1 MRMLP
6 PTTMLYKWPGPHEIH
21 GDRFDYV
28 IVPDADVAAKLA
40 EGWKLSTP
48 EALEAGKA
56 PPAAESVA
64 EVKRGPGRPKKDA

>member
-28 IVPDADVAAKLA
+28 IVPDAEIEAKLA
-40 EGWKLSTP
+40 EGWHLTTD
-48 EALEAGKA
+48 AAKA
-56 PPAAESVA
+56 PPPPEP
-64 EVKRGPGRPKKDA
+64 EKRGPGRPKKDA